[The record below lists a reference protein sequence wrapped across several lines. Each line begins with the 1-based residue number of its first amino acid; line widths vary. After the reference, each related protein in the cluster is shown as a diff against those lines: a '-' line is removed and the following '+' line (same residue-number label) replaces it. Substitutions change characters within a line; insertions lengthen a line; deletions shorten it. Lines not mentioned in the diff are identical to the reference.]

1 MNNDYLKDVL
11 IELEN
16 IYEELKSNKDKR
28 MIKKLIIK
36 IREWLEK
43 GVIRQIKLHEIKK
56 FEAGLFD
63 RKTGMKTIKVKNDR
77 DYQVGDLIRFI
88 DENTLY
94 RIYDVLNDLEG
105 YELDTG
111 DCILTIL
118 DIKES

>member
-43 GVIRQIKLHEIKK
+43 WNY
-56 FEAGLFD
+56 
-63 RKTGMKTIKVKNDR
+63 TN
-77 DYQVGDLIRFI
+77 
-88 DENTLY
+88 
-94 RIYDVLNDLEG
+94 
-105 YELDTG
+105 
-111 DCILTIL
+111 
-118 DIKES
+118 